1 MKVVVGITGAS
12 GIIYG
17 VRLLEVLRNKKIE
30 TYLILSKNAEAIA
43 QHEMNMA
50 RNKIE
55 ALADHAY
62 SPDALTAPI
71 ASGSCPVDAVVVV
84 PCSMKTL
91 ASIANGYANNLLC
104 RAADCALK
112 EGSKLI
118 LVIRETPLNVIHLK
132 NLVKAAEGGAIIL
145 PAMPAF
151 YHKPKSVND
160 LVNFIVGK
168 ILDRLKVKHN
178 LYKRWE
184 DFG

>member
-43 QHEMNMA
+43 QHEMNMT

-71 ASGSCPVDAVVVV
+71 ASGSCSIDAVVVV

-104 RAADCALK
+104 RVADCALK
-112 EGSKLI
+112 EERKLI
-118 LVIRETPLNVIHLK
+118 LVTRETPLNVIHLK

-151 YHKPKSVND
+151 YHNPKSVND
-160 LVNFIVGK
+160 LVNFVVGK
-168 ILDRLKVKHN
+168 VLDRLRIKHN

-184 DFG
+184 DLG

>member
-1 MKVVVGITGAS
+1 MKIIVGITGAS

-17 VRLLEVLRNKKIE
+17 VRLLEVLKNKKIE
-30 TYLILSKNAEAIA
+30 TYLILSKSAETIA
-43 QHEMNMA
+43 QHEMKMT
-50 RNKIE
+50 RKQIE
-55 ALADHAY
+55 ALADQAY
-62 SPDALTAPI
+62 SPDDFTATI
-71 ASGSCPVDAVVVV
+71 ASGSFPVDAVAVV

-112 EGSKLI
+112 EGRKLI

-160 LVNFIVGK
+160 LVNFVVGK
-168 ILDRLKVKHN
+168 ILDRLVVKHN

-184 DFG
+184 A

>member
-1 MKVVVGITGAS
+1 MKIVVGITGAS

-17 VRLLEVLRNKKIE
+17 VRLLEALKNKKIE

-43 QHEMNMA
+43 QHEMKMA
-50 RNKIE
+50 RKKIE
-55 ALADHAY
+55 ALADQAY
-62 SPDALTAPI
+62 SPSDLTASI
-71 ASGSCPVDAVVVV
+71 ASGSLPVDAVVVV

-104 RAADCALK
+104 RVADCALK
-112 EGSKLI
+112 EGRKLI

-151 YHKPKSVND
+151 YHKPRSVND
-160 LVNFIVGK
+160 LVNFVIGK
-168 ILDRLKVKHN
+168 ILDRLMVKHN

-184 DFG
+184 A

>member
-1 MKVVVGITGAS
+1 MKVIVGITGAS

-17 VRLLEVLRNKKIE
+17 TRLLEVLKNKKIE
-30 TYLILSKNAEAIA
+30 THLTLSRNAEAIA
-43 QHEMNMA
+43 QHEMNMT

-55 ALADHAY
+55 ALVDHAY

-71 ASGSCPVDAVVVV
+71 ASGSLPVDAVVVA

-91 ASIANGYANNLLC
+91 AAIANGYANNLLC

-112 EGSKLI
+112 EGRKLI
-118 LVIRETPLNVIHLK
+118 LVIRETPLNLIHLK
-132 NLVKAAEGGAIIL
+132 NLVKAAESGAIIL

-151 YHKPKSVND
+151 YHNPKSVND
-160 LVNFIVGK
+160 LVNFVVGK
-168 ILDRLKVKHN
+168 ILDRLMIKHN

-184 DFG
+184 A

>member
-1 MKVVVGITGAS
+1 MKTIVGITGAS

-17 VRLLEVLRNKKIE
+17 IRLLEVLKDKKIE
-30 TYLILSKNAEAIA
+30 THLILSKNAEAIA
-43 QHEMNMA
+43 QHEMEVV

-55 ALADHAY
+55 VLADHAY

-71 ASGSCPVDAVVVV
+71 ASGSFPADAVVVV

-91 ASIANGYANNLLC
+91 ASIANGYADNLLC

-112 EGSKLI
+112 EGRKLI
-118 LVIRETPLNVIHLK
+118 LVIRETPLNIIHLK

-160 LVNFIVGK
+160 LVNFVVGK
-168 ILDRLKVKHN
+168 ILDNLMVKHN

-184 DFG
+184 AFG